1 MKKLKYF
8 LVAIVLFSI
17 CSFSLVAC
25 NKCEHTNKTMTEN
38 TVTCENDGII
48 TYKCN
53 DCNKIITETGKAKG
67 HDYSVFVKD
76 SATCTASGYI
86 TNKCSRCNSTKDV
99 FSAKKE
105 HNYKGAKCSIC
116 SGLNPAYETVTVSY
130 SSGTYRYS
138 TTFERLL
145 DFTKYNLTCR
155 FNITEASKTA
165 SFSVS
170 GSLNKFSLKSFS
182 VSIYDNN
189 NVSLGS
195 GGIILS
201 PTGPSSIVS
210 RDITLTRAIQ
220 SNEICYISITT
231 TA

>member
-1 MKKLKYF
+1 MKKFKYV
-8 LVAIVLFSI
+8 LVAIALILI

-25 NKCEHTNKTMTEN
+25 NKCEHINKTMIEN
-38 TVTCENDGII
+38 TATCESDGEIS
-48 TYKCN
+48 YKCN
-53 DCNKIITETGKAKG
+53 DCNKTIIETSKAKG

-86 TNKCSRCNSTKDV
+86 TNKCCRCNSTKDV
-99 FSAKKE
+99 FSAKKK

-116 SGLNPAYETVTVSY
+116 SGLNPDYEKVTVSY

-138 TTFERLL
+138 TIFERLL

-155 FNITEASKTA
+155 VNVTEASKTT

-170 GSLNKFSLKSFS
+170 GNLNKFSLKSFS
-182 VSIYDNN
+182 VAIYDNN
-189 NVSLGS
+189 NVLLGS